1 MQALGSSLPLVFP
14 GNNREKIKHQWLLIP
29 ELDIFAQIIR
39 IQFIRPAQNAP
50 GNLAQVCAC
59 SWITLARHRP
69 FGHFR
74 GVAKTSHVFLTC
86 HVDTNLS
93 KINPLSV
100 LANHWLGI
108 PAMPTVWPTVDGTN
122 R

>member
-1 MQALGSSLPLVFP
+1 MQALRSSLPQVFP

-29 ELDIFAQIIR
+29 ELDNFAEIIM

-59 SWITLARHRP
+59 SWIPLARHCP
-69 FGHFR
+69 FGHF
-74 GVAKTSHVFLTC
+74 GSVDKTSHTFLTC
-86 HVDTNLS
+86 HVDTKS
-93 KINPLSV
+93 
-100 LANHWLGI
+100 
-108 PAMPTVWPTVDGTN
+108 

>member
-1 MQALGSSLPLVFP
+1 MQALRSSLPQVFP

-29 ELDIFAQIIR
+29 ELDNVAEIIM

-59 SWITLARHRP
+59 SWIPLARHCP
-69 FGHFR
+69 FGHF
-74 GVAKTSHVFLTC
+74 GSVDKTSHTFLTC
-86 HVDTNLS
+86 HVDTKS
-93 KINPLSV
+93 
-100 LANHWLGI
+100 
-108 PAMPTVWPTVDGTN
+108 